1 MIKYVNAIGDTC
13 PLPVVKAK
21 NAIKEL
27 NGAGIV
33 EVKVDNEIAVQNLG
47 KMAQQKGYGFKSEK
61 NGPAEFTV
69 TLEVGEAAAATG
81 VADIPEVCAVVPAAQ
96 KKVVIA
102 INSDRMGHGHDEL
115 GKVLMKGFIFALT
128 QQDVLPSAVLFYN
141 GGATLTVEG
150 SASLED
156 LKNLADQ
163 GVEILTCG
171 TCLNYYNL
179 SDKLAVGEVTN
190 MYAIVEKLTTADLVV
205 MP

>member
-27 NGAGIV
+27 GGSGTV

-61 NGPAEFTV
+61 NGTAEYTV
-69 TLEVGEAAAATG
+69 TLEVGEAAAAAG
-81 VADIPEVCAVVPAAQ
+81 VEDISESCAVIPAAQ
-96 KKVVIA
+96 KKVVVA
-102 INSDRMGHGHDEL
+102 INSARMGHGHDEL
-115 GKVLMKGFIFALT
+115 GTVLMKGFIFALT
-128 QQDVLPSAVLFYN
+128 QQDVLPSTILFYN
-141 GGATLTVEG
+141 GGANLTVEG

-156 LKNLADQ
+156 LKNLEAQ
-163 GVEILTCG
+163 GVEIMTCG

-190 MYAIVEKLTTADLVV
+190 MYSIVEKLTTADLVV

>member
-13 PLPVVKAK
+13 PLPVVKTK

-27 NGAGIV
+27 GGAGVV
-33 EVKVDNEIAVQNLG
+33 ETKVDNEIAVQNLG
-47 KMAQQKGYGFKSEK
+47 KMAQQKGYGFHSEK
-61 NGPAEFTV
+61 TGDAEYTV

-81 VADIPEVCAVVPAAQ
+81 VEDIAEVCAGPGHKKNSVV
-96 KKVVIA
+96 A
-102 INSDRMGHGHDEL
+102 INSAHMGSGHDEL
-115 GKVLMKGFIFALT
+115 GTVLMKGFIFALT
-128 QQDVLPSAVLFYN
+128 QQDVLPTTVLFYN

-156 LKNLADQ
+156 LKNLAAQ

-179 SDKLAVGEVTN
+179 TDKLAVGEVTN
-190 MYAIVEKLTTADLVV
+190 MYSIVEKLTQADLVV
-205 MP
+205 KP

>member
-27 NGAGIV
+27 GGAGTV

-61 NGPAEFTV
+61 NGAAEYTV
-69 TLEVGEAAAATG
+69 TLEVGEVAAATG
-81 VADIPEVCAVVPAAQ
+81 VEDIAEVCAVVPAAQ
-96 KKVVIA
+96 KKVVVA
-102 INSDRMGHGHDEL
+102 INSERMGHGHDEL

-128 QQDVLPSAVLFYN
+128 QQDILPSAVLFYN
-141 GGATLTVEG
+141 GGANLTIEG

-171 TCLNYYNL
+171 TCLNYYNV

-190 MYAIVEKLTTADLVV
+190 MYAIVEKLTQADLVV

>member
-1 MIKYVNAIGDTC
+1 
-13 PLPVVKAK
+13 
-21 NAIKEL
+21 
-27 NGAGIV
+27 
-33 EVKVDNEIAVQNLG
+33 
-47 KMAQQKGYGFKSEK
+47 
-61 NGPAEFTV
+61 
-69 TLEVGEAAAATG
+69 
-81 VADIPEVCAVVPAAQ
+81 
-96 KKVVIA
+96 
-102 INSDRMGHGHDEL
+102 MGHGHDEL

-128 QQDVLPSAVLFYN
+128 QQDTLPSDVLFYN

>member
-27 NGAGIV
+27 GGSGIV

-47 KMAQQKGYGFKSEK
+47 KMAQQKGYAFKSEK
-61 NGPAEFTV
+61 NGPAEYTV
-69 TLEVGEAAAATG
+69 TLEIGEAAAATG
-81 VADIPEVCAVVPAAQ
+81 VEDIPEVCAVPAGR
-96 KKVVIA
+96 KKNIVVA
-102 INSDRMGHGHDEL
+102 IDSDKMGRGHEEL
-115 GKVLMKGFIFALT
+115 GGVLMKGFIFALT
-128 QQDVLPSAVLFYN
+128 QQDVLPTTVLFYN
-141 GGATLTVEG
+141 GGATLTTEG

-156 LKNLADQ
+156 LKNLAEQ
-163 GVEILTCG
+163 GVEIMTCG

-190 MYAIVEKLTTADLVV
+190 MYAIVEKLTQADLVV
-205 MP
+205 KP

>member
-13 PLPVVKAK
+13 PLPVVKTK

-27 NGAGIV
+27 GGAGVV
-33 EVKVDNEIAVQNLG
+33 ETKVDNEIAVQNLG
-47 KMAQQKGYGFKSEK
+47 KMAQQKGYGFHSEK
-61 NGPAEFTV
+61 TGDAEYTV

-81 VADIPEVCAVVPAAQ
+81 VEDIAEVCAVPGR
-96 KKVVIA
+96 KKNIVVA
-102 INSDRMGHGHDEL
+102 INSAHMGSGHDEL
-115 GKVLMKGFIFALT
+115 GTVLMKGFIFALT
-128 QQDVLPSAVLFYN
+128 QQDFLPTTVLFYN

-156 LKNLADQ
+156 LKNLAAQ

-179 SDKLAVGEVTN
+179 TDKLAVGEVTN
-190 MYAIVEKLTTADLVV
+190 MYSIVEKLTQADLVV
-205 MP
+205 KP

>member
-1 MIKYVNAIGDTC
+1 MIKVNAIGDAC

-27 NGAGIV
+27 GGSGVV
-33 EVKVDNEIAVQNLG
+33 EVLVDNEIAVQNLG

-61 NGPAEFTV
+61 LSAAEFKV

-81 VADIPEVCAVVPAAQ
+81 VEDIAEVCAVIPTAE
-96 KKVVIA
+96 KNIVVA
-102 INSDRMGHGHDEL
+102 INSARMGHGHDEL
-115 GKVLMKGFIFALT
+115 GTVLMKGFIFALT
-128 QQDVLPSAVLFYN
+128 QQDVLPSAILFYN

-156 LKNLADQ
+156 LKNLEAQ
-163 GVEILTCG
+163 GVEIMTCG

>member
-1 MIKYVNAIGDTC
+1 MIKVNAIGDAC
-13 PLPVVKAK
+13 PLPVVKAE

-27 NGAGIV
+27 NGSGIV
-33 EVKVDNEIAVQNLG
+33 EVLVDNEIAVQNLG

-61 NGPAEFTV
+61 LSAAEFRV

-81 VADIPEVCAVVPAAQ
+81 VEDISESCAVIPPAQ
-96 KKVVIA
+96 KKVVVA
-102 INSDRMGHGHDEL
+102 INSARMGHGHDEL
-115 GKVLMKGFIFALT
+115 GTVLMKGFIFALT
-128 QQDVLPSAVLFYN
+128 QQDVLPSAILFYN

-163 GVEILTCG
+163 GVEIMTCG

>member
-13 PLPVVKAK
+13 PLPVVKTK

-27 NGAGIV
+27 GGAGVV
-33 EVKVDNEIAVQNLG
+33 ETKVDNEIAVQNLG
-47 KMAQQKGYGFKSEK
+47 KMAQQKGYGFHSEK
-61 NGPAEFTV
+61 TGDAEYTV

-81 VADIPEVCAVVPAAQ
+81 VEDIAEVCTVPGHKKNIVV
-96 KKVVIA
+96 A
-102 INSDRMGHGHDEL
+102 INSARMGSGHDEL
-115 GKVLMKGFIFALT
+115 GTVLMKGFIFALT
-128 QQDVLPSAVLFYN
+128 QQDVLPTTVLFYN

-156 LKNLADQ
+156 LKNLAAQ

-179 SDKLAVGEVTN
+179 TDKLAVGEVTN
-190 MYAIVEKLTTADLVV
+190 MYSIVEKLTQADLVV
-205 MP
+205 KP

>member
-1 MIKYVNAIGDTC
+1 M
-13 PLPVVKAK
+13 
-21 NAIKEL
+21 
-27 NGAGIV
+27 

-47 KMAQQKGYGFKSEK
+47 TMAQQKGYAFKSEK

-81 VADIPEVCAVVPAAQ
+81 VADIAEVCAVVPAAQ
-96 KKVVIA
+96 KKVVVA

-128 QQDVLPSAVLFYN
+128 QQDVLPAAVLFYN

-150 SASLED
+150 AASLDD

>member
-27 NGAGIV
+27 GGAGTV

-61 NGPAEFTV
+61 NGAAEYTV
-69 TLEVGEAAAATG
+69 TLEVGKVAAATG
-81 VADIPEVCAVVPAAQ
+81 VEDIAEVCAVVPAAQ
-96 KKVVIA
+96 KKVVVA
-102 INSDRMGHGHDEL
+102 INSERMGHGHDEL

-128 QQDVLPSAVLFYN
+128 QQDTLPSAVLFYN
-141 GGATLTVEG
+141 GGANLTIEG

-171 TCLNYYNL
+171 TCLNYYNV

-190 MYAIVEKLTTADLVV
+190 MYSIVEKLTQADLVV